1 MITFYDIE
9 CPTPLRTASP
19 NTWKT
24 RLSLNYKGIPYK
36 TEWIDF
42 PDMRALYDKIGAKPH
57 TGLSGAPNYS
67 LPLIKD
73 DSTGVALGESFAI
86 AKYLDDTYPNTPKLI
101 PDSED
106 GGFEK
111 QSALVREIEGGLFPA
126 LSLILKRTL
135 DCGVLTPRGRE
146 YFSAARAPLL
156 ALVGVK
162 VDSVADVQLSAE
174 EREAQWGKVQGFFD
188 NMNAKLGGEG
198 KNCWFLGETV
208 SFADFALAGI
218 ILCQKELWGE
228 DSKEWKDVMTWHGG
242 KWAKF
247 IEGVKDY
254 QVLI

>member
-9 CPTPLRTASP
+9 CPAPLRTGSP

-36 TEWIDF
+36 TEWVDF

-57 TGLSGAPNYS
+57 IGLSGAPNYS

-73 DSTGVALGESFAI
+73 DSKGVAIGESFAI
-86 AKYLDDTYPNTPKLI
+86 AKYLDDTYPDTPKLI
-101 PDSED
+101 PNPEN

-111 QSALVREIEGGLFPA
+111 QAALVREIEGGLFPA
-126 LSLILKRTL
+126 LTLILRQTI

-146 YFSAARAPLL
+146 YFAVARAPLL
-156 ALVGVK
+156 AFVGIK
-162 VDSVADVQLSAE
+162 VNSVEEVQLSAE
-174 EREAQWGKVQGFFD
+174 EREAQWGKVHEFFD
-188 NMNAKLGGEG
+188 AMSAKLGGEG
-198 KNCWFLGETV
+198 KHSWFLEDTI
-208 SFADFALAGI
+208 SFADFALAGL

-228 DSKEWKDVMTWHGG
+228 GSKEWKDVMTWNGG

-247 IEGVKDY
+247 IEELKDY
-254 QVLI
+254 QAIV